1 MLQNKAML
9 VDLTIHRWTATKHD
23 QAVSAEVE
31 RTHSAKDAGR
41 YNKALIDKAHLAEI
55 DALGNQ
61 IRKYHYSRTLPWT
74 DKGARLLSSELFMDY
89 RDGIVDLRQQRDAA
103 VNKFLNVYPALVQ
116 DARARLNTMFQ
127 ADDYPSVDA
136 LRTSFGVDLEIMPV
150 PDAQDFRVEVNK
162 EEQDEIRQQIMTT
175 IQARQEKAIKD
186 CWDRVRDVAKRIAD
200 QCGNPR
206 GRIHDSL
213 MENALDLATVL
224 SGLNITQDPLLVAVE
239 SDLRKL
245 IVSTEQLRNNPRVR
259 AQTASNATNILAKVP
274 A

>member
-31 RTHSAKDAGR
+31 RNHSAKDAGR
-41 YNKALIDKAHLAEI
+41 YNKALIDKSHLAEI
-55 DALGNQ
+55 DTLGNS
-61 IRKYHYSRTLPWT
+61 IRKYHYTRTLPWT

-89 RDGIVDLRQQRDAA
+89 RDGIAKLRDERNAA
-103 VNKFLNVYPALVQ
+103 VNKFLSVYPSLVQ

-127 ADDYPSVDA
+127 ADDYPSVDS

-150 PDAQDFRVEVNK
+150 PDAEDFRVQVGK
-162 EEQDEIRQQIMTT
+162 EEQDEIRQQIMAT

-186 CWDRVRDVAKRIAD
+186 CWARVREVVKRIAD

-213 MENALDLATVL
+213 MENAHDLTTVL
-224 SGLNITQDPLLVAVE
+224 GGLNITQDPLLLQVE

-245 IVSTEQLRNNPRVR
+245 IVPIDDIRNSLAVR
-259 AQTASNATNILAKVP
+259 NKTASDAINILAKVP
-274 A
+274 T